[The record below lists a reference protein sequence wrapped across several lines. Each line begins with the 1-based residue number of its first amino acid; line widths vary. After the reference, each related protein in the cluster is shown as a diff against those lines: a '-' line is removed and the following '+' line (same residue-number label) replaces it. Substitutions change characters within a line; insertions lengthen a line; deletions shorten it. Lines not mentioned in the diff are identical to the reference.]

1 MRVSTLQTY
10 HLGVNAILDNQAQVQ
25 KTQQQISSG
34 RRVLTPADDPVA
46 ATKILQLR
54 QEIAQRKQYEQNMNA
69 ADNRLKLEDSTL
81 GSVSKYITRI
91 RELTIKAGDASYTQK
106 DRKAIAME
114 LSQIQKA
121 LADLFNTRDAND
133 EYIFAG
139 FKGTEPPYVQN
150 RSGRYEFKGDEGQ
163 RLLTINTST
172 TVATGDSG
180 KLIFEDI
187 KSAKNTFFM
196 HQSSKNKGDARVSAG
211 FVTNQEKFDELK
223 HDNLIITFNPETDVT
238 PPGRNYTIR
247 RASDNRVVEG
257 LKNMPY
263 TDGKGID
270 ALGINFAVYGD
281 PKPGDRFIAKS
292 SSKQSI
298 SDTLSRLI
306 DGLNRLGDTPKDN
319 KTLATL
325 LADTNKNTVNAQAS
339 VSEARSQVGARLNVV
354 QRNRDLSAD
363 IKLVNKG
370 VLSKLSDVDFAEAV
384 SKLTLQ
390 VTLLE
395 AAQKSYGT
403 ISRLSLFNEL

>member
-1 MRVSTLQTY
+1 MRVSTLQT
-10 HLGVNAILDNQAQVQ
+10 HRLGVNAILDNQSNVQ

-54 QEIAQRKQYEQNMNA
+54 QDLAQRVQYEKNMNA
-69 ADNRLKLEDSTL
+69 ADNRLKLEDATL
-81 GSVSKYITRI
+81 KSINQYVIKI
-91 RELTIKAGDASYTQK
+91 RQLTIKAGDASYTQK
-106 DRKAIAME
+106 DRRAIAME
-114 LSQIQKA
+114 LTQIQKA

-163 RLLTINTST
+163 RFLTINTST

-180 KLIFEDI
+180 KNIFEDV
-187 KSAKNTFFM
+187 KSATGTFFM
-196 HQSSKNKGDARVSAG
+196 KQSSKNTGNARVSAG
-211 FVTNQEKFDELK
+211 FITDQEKYDKLN
-223 HDNLIITFNPETDVT
+223 HDDLIITFNPESDAT
-238 PPGRNYTIR
+238 PPSRNYTVR
-247 RASDNRVVEG
+247 RASDNRIVEG
-257 LKNMPY
+257 LKNVPY
-263 TDGKGID
+263 NDGKGID
-270 ALGINFAVYGD
+270 AAGVNFAIYGD
-281 PKPGDRFIAKS
+281 PKPGDRFMAKS

-298 SDTLSRLI
+298 SDTVHRLI
-306 DGLNRLGDTPKDN
+306 DGLNRLGDNPKDT
-319 KTLATL
+319 KTLNKL
-325 LADTNKNTVNAQAS
+325 LSDTNKNTLSAQAS
-339 VSEARSQVGARLNVV
+339 VSEARSQIGARLNVV

-363 IKLVNKG
+363 VKLVNKG
-370 VLSKLSDVDFAEAV
+370 VLSKLEDVDFAEAV
-384 SKLTLQ
+384 SRLTLQ

>member
-1 MRVSTLQTY
+1 MRVSTLQTH
-10 HLGVNAILDNQAQVQ
+10 HLGVNAILENQSGVQ

-54 QEIAQRKQYEQNMNA
+54 QDIAQRKQYEQNMNA
-69 ADNRLKLEDSTL
+69 ADNRLKLEDATL
-81 GSVSKYITRI
+81 KSVNEYVVKV

-106 DRKAIAME
+106 DRRAIAME

-121 LADLFNTRDAND
+121 LADLFNTRDANE

-139 FKGTEPPYVQN
+139 YKGTEPPYVQN
-150 RSGRYEFKGDEGQ
+150 RSGRYEFKGDEGN
-163 RLLTINTST
+163 RFLTINTST

-180 KLIFEDI
+180 KHIFEDV
-187 KSAKNTFFM
+187 KATKGTFFM
-196 HQSSKNKGDARVSAG
+196 QQSSKNTGNARISAG
-211 FVTNQEKFDELK
+211 FVTDQEKYDELK
-223 HDNLIITFNPETDVT
+223 HDDLIITFNPETDAT
-238 PPGRNYTIR
+238 PPTRNYTVR
-247 RASDNRVVEG
+247 RASDNRIVDG

-263 TDGKGID
+263 TDGKNIEAAGIS
-270 ALGINFAVYGD
+270 FAIYED

-292 SSKQSI
+292 SSKQSL
-298 SDTLSRLI
+298 SDTVHRLM
-306 DGLNRLGDTPKDN
+306 DGLNRLTDSPKDRETLN
-319 KTLATL
+319 KL
-325 LADTNKNTVNAQAS
+325 LADTNKNILNAQAS
-339 VSEARSQVGARLNVV
+339 VSETRSQVGARLNVV

-363 IKLVNKG
+363 VKLVNKG
-370 VLSKLSDVDFAEAV
+370 VLSKLADVDFAEAV
-384 SKLTLQ
+384 SRLTLQ